1 MKTLPLILSTV
12 TLKTVYWRRK
22 MNKAREKS
30 RKKKS
35 LLQIRDKESRN
46 MKSKILP
53 RNFIAINPKLLSC
66 QVLKKRKT
74 LTQTRN

>member
-22 MNKAREKS
+22 MNKQREKY

-35 LLQIRDKESRN
+35 LLQIRNKESWN